1 MNAVVQIN
9 AQLMPHRARRGF
21 GAANALGSV
30 ELAAMNALILSGN
43 GSLSAGQYGAAVS
56 AYQAAADYGVA
67 NLSPLIQGQ
76 PLLIIDGYYA
86 VIKTINNSSLPVV
99 GATMAGAWQAQG
111 LVQSMYTQ
119 YSTALQSTTTTT
131 PAGKPPA
138 PPATTVTKTTGPAGA
153 TAPTTSSKTP
163 YYVAGGVAVAALGTG
178 AWWLYVRK

>member
-1 MNAVVQIN
+1 MN
-9 AQLMPHRARRGF
+9 
-21 GAANALGSV
+21 S
-30 ELAAMNALILSGN
+30 LILSGN

-86 VIKTINNSSLPVV
+86 VIKTINNSTLPVV

-138 PPATTVTKTTGPAGA
+138 PSVPIAVTKTKGPAGA
-153 TAPTTSSKTP
+153 TAATTSSKTP